1 MNQKIKNYLGIA
13 GIVGILIAAFVAWQ
27 FAGAYA
33 NSIQPGT
40 YRSFSVS
47 SDGKTVAI
55 PDVATFTAS
64 VITEGGK
71 DLGSLQTQNTAK
83 TNKVIAYLK
92 AQGVEDKDI
101 QTESYNVDPRYQ
113 YSNCGPIPY
122 GGTSTC
128 PPPSIVGYSVTQTV
142 SVKIRDLAKAGEI
155 IGGTVDN
162 DANSVSQL
170 QFTLDNPD
178 AAKASARGEALTKA
192 KAKAEEIANQGGFGL
207 GKLLSIQ
214 INDGAQYTPPMYY
227 SASAGLG
234 GTDVKA
240 TPAPVVQPGSE
251 DVTVS
256 VTLTYEI
263 N

>member
-1 MNQKIKNYLGIA
+1 MDQKIKNYLGVAGIA
-13 GIVGILIAAFVAWQ
+13 GIIIAAYAVWSFTST
-27 FAGAYA
+27 YA
-33 NSIQPGT
+33 NSVQPGT

-55 PDVATFTAS
+55 PDIATFTAS

-71 DLGSLQTQNTAK
+71 DLGSLQTQNISKA
-83 TNKVIAYLK
+83 NKIIAYLK
-92 AQGVEDKDI
+92 AKGVEDKDI
-101 QTESYNVDPRYQ
+101 QTESYNVNPRYQ
-113 YSNCGPIPY
+113 YSSCGTVIY
-122 GGTSTC
+122 GGSSTC
-128 PPPSIVGYSVTQTV
+128 PPPAIVGYTVTQTI

-162 DANSVSQL
+162 GANSVSQL

-214 INDGAQYTPPMYY
+214 INDGVQYPPAFYGMGAGM
-227 SASAGLG
+227 SAK
-234 GTDVKA
+234 TDVA
-240 TPAPVVQPGSE
+240 PAPSVQPGSE